1 MGSVIDQ
8 LWPGWTGPGLLVLGL
23 LLMAGLLG
31 LAGPAGRSGD
41 GGGPLETALLVLPGG
56 EELVVELAV
65 SPAQRR
71 RGLMYR
77 DELPAGQGMLL
88 VFPDTGFRSIWM
100 KNVRFP
106 LDLIWLDS
114 SDCVVHIEKDVPPC
128 PGEPCPDYHSMRK
141 AAAVL
146 ELNAGSVARW
156 GIEHGDHLE
165 FIPPVR

>member
-1 MGSVIDQ
+1 MGSMIDQ
-8 LWPGWTGPGLLVLGL
+8 LWPGWTGLGL
-23 LLMAGLLG
+23 FGLALLFTAGLLSI
-31 LAGPAGRSGD
+31 AGPAGRSDSGAA
-41 GGGPLETALLVLPGG
+41 PLETALLVLPGG

-65 SPAQRR
+65 SPAERS
-71 RGLMYR
+71 RGLMFR
-77 DELPAGQGMLL
+77 DELPAEQGMLL

-128 PGEPCPDYHSMRK
+128 PREPCPDYHSMRK

-146 ELNAGSVARW
+146 ELNGGSVDRW
-156 GIEHGDHLE
+156 GIEPGDCLE